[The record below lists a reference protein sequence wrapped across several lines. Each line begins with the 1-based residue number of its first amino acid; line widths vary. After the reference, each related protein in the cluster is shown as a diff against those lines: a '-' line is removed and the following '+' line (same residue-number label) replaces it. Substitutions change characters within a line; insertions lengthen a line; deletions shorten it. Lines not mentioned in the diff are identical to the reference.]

1 MKIRSTLVIVP
12 TYDERDN
19 LPGILDRALAAVPD
33 SVHVLVVDDNSP
45 DGTGEV
51 ADEIALYSPRV
62 HVLHRQA
69 KGGLGPAYLAGFRW
83 AIEQGF
89 DAVVEMDADGS
100 HAPEDLPRLIAGLE
114 TNDIVLGSRWAP
126 DGRVE
131 NWPLHRELL
140 SRGGNAYARM
150 ALGLPVSDATGGFRA
165 IRTETLRRIE
175 VDGIASQGYCF
186 QIDLLWRALRAG
198 ASVLEIPI
206 TFSDRKHGRSKMS
219 GRIVVEA
226 LVRVTQWSIARRF
239 HSARDIVLKH
249 ASDSPVPATPTT

>member
-1 MKIRSTLVIVP
+1 VKIRSALVIVP

-19 LPGILDRALAAVPD
+19 LPGIIDRALAAIPD
-33 SVHVLVVDDNSP
+33 QVHVLVVDDNSP

-51 ADEIALYSPRV
+51 AEEIALYRPRV

-69 KGGLGPAYLAGFRW
+69 KSGLGPAYLAGFSW

-114 TNDIVLGSRWAP
+114 THEIVLGSRWVP
-126 DGRVE
+126 GGRVE

-150 ALGLPVSDATGGFRA
+150 VLGIRVRDATGGFRA
-165 IRTETLRRIE
+165 IRVEVLQRIAIA
-175 VDGIASQGYCF
+175 GIASQGYCF
-186 QIDLLWRALRAG
+186 QIDLLWRALVAG
-198 ASVLEIPI
+198 TSVLEIPI
-206 TFSDRKHGRSKMS
+206 TFSERAQGRSKMS

-226 LVRVTQWSIARRF
+226 LFRVTQWGIARRLR
-239 HSARDIVLKH
+239 ARDQVTNH
-249 ASDSPVPATPTT
+249 SGGPSVPATPST